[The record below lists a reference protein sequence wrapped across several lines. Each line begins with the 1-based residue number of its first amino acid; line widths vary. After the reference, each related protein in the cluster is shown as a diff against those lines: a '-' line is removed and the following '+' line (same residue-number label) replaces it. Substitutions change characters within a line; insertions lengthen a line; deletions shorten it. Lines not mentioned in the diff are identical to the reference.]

1 MAKMMIEDLH
11 PIRKTHIDDA
21 FYHLCLPINFMRKC
35 CTKSKEDHLN
45 ERK

>member
-21 FYHLCLPINFMRKC
+21 FYHLCLPINLMRRC
-35 CTKSKEDHLN
+35 CTKSKEDKLL
-45 ERK
+45 E